1 MTDANQLRAL
11 IERIEAQAEIV
22 QAAKDDLKAIY
33 DEAKAMGY
41 DAAII
46 RLVVKRRKLNP
57 DDVQEMETLLQMY
70 EDAVNG
76 NA

>member
-1 MTDANQLRAL
+1 MTDGSQLRAL

-33 DEAKAMGY
+33 AEAKAMGY

-46 RLVVKRRKLNP
+46 RLVVNRRKLNP